1 MADGPNTNSG
11 SKVASALNSIPF
23 GNIIGGPLAA
33 CVRAQAEAA
42 QTTIDFIRGF
52 TMTNSKLDP
61 EGVEPITVTF
71 TFIMNGEKTRMTVP
85 LMTIVPIPYMH
96 IDYVNLNFTADITAC
111 DDGKMEA
118 KYATEGYTR
127 TEDDEQSVSV
137 ESKMGIN
144 VRASTSSMP
153 SGMAKM
159 LEFFTNNLIVHDTLT
174 PQQVEDMKRE
184 AERKRLELKNK
195 KERMVGALVNALA
208 EYKKQGSEREEQRKN
223 EELKKQEELIKQ
235 EEERKKKEEQE
246 RLEKL
251 RKEEEARKKEEE
263 RLEKMRKEAELQKK
277 QEQERLEKLHK
288 EEEEKKKQE
297 QERLEKLRR
306 EEEAR
311 KKKEE
316 EEQKKRDWDKFIE
329 QRKKA
334 NLASRVSK
342 VHVDP
347 QKPFALPPT
356 NSGKP
361 HPCCTY
367 DYTHSIRW
375 NINRQLRLSRWSRK
389 TDWLRLHLLRA
400 LRTAYSIYPNSI
412 NSTEGKRILKRD
424 LEAFKKR
431 YNGWY
436 TYGDPYNNTITYGYR
451 KNGAIDT
458 AYTEFVNY
466 IIENERKRNPY
477 NPTGEFI
484 RKPHPE
490 D

>member
-52 TMTNSKLDP
+52 TMTNSELDP

-96 IDYVNLNFTADITAC
+96 IDYIDLNFTADITAC

-174 PQQVEDMKRE
+174 PKQVEDMKRE
-184 AERKRLELKNK
+184 TERKRLELKNK
-195 KERMVGALVNALA
+195 KRRMVGALVNALA
-208 EYKKQGSEREEQRKN
+208 EYKKQESEREEQRKN
-223 EELKKQEELIKQ
+223 EELKKQEELRKQ
-235 EEERKKKEEQE
+235 EEERKKK
-246 RLEKL
+246 
-251 RKEEEARKKEEE
+251 
-263 RLEKMRKEAELQKK
+263 
-277 QEQERLEKLHK
+277 
-288 EEEEKKKQE
+288 
-297 QERLEKLRR
+297 
-306 EEEAR
+306 
-311 KKKEE
+311 E

-334 NLASRVSK
+334 NLASRVSS

-375 NINRQLRLSRWSRK
+375 NINRQLKLSRWSRK
-389 TDWLRLHLLRA
+389 KDWLRLHLLRA

-412 NSTEGKRILKRD
+412 NSTAGKRILKRD

-436 TYGDPYNNTITYGYR
+436 TYGDPYNNTITYGYC

-458 AYTEFVNY
+458 VFTEFVNY

>member
-52 TMTNSKLDP
+52 TMTNSELDP

-144 VRASTSSMP
+144 VRASASSMP

-159 LEFFTNNLIVHDTLT
+159 LEFFTNNLIVHDTFT
-174 PQQVEDMKRE
+174 PQQVEDIKRE

-223 EELKKQEELIKQ
+223 EELKKQEELRKQ
-235 EEERKKKEEQE
+235 EEERKKK
-246 RLEKL
+246 
-251 RKEEEARKKEEE
+251 
-263 RLEKMRKEAELQKK
+263 
-277 QEQERLEKLHK
+277 
-288 EEEEKKKQE
+288 
-297 QERLEKLRR
+297 
-306 EEEAR
+306 
-311 KKKEE
+311 E

-334 NLASRVSK
+334 NLASRISK

>member
-52 TMTNSKLDP
+52 TMTNSELDP

-96 IDYVNLNFTADITAC
+96 IDYIDLNFTADITAC

-184 AERKRLELKNK
+184 TERKRLELKNK

-208 EYKKQGSEREEQRKN
+208 EYKKQESEREEQRRN
-223 EELKKQEELIKQ
+223 EELKKQEELRKQ
-235 EEERKKKEEQE
+235 EEE
-246 RLEKL
+246 
-251 RKEEEARKKEEE
+251 
-263 RLEKMRKEAELQKK
+263 
-277 QEQERLEKLHK
+277 
-288 EEEEKKKQE
+288 
-297 QERLEKLRR
+297 
-306 EEEAR
+306 R

-334 NLASRVSK
+334 NLASRISK

>member
-52 TMTNSKLDP
+52 TMTNSELDP

-96 IDYVNLNFTADITAC
+96 IDYIDLNFTADITAC
-111 DDGKMEA
+111 DDGKIEA

-184 AERKRLELKNK
+184 TERKRLEHIKK

-208 EYKKQGSEREEQRKN
+208 EYKKQESEREEQRRN
-223 EELKKQEELIKQ
+223 EELKKQEELRKQ
-235 EEERKKKEEQE
+235 EVERKKKE
-246 RLEKL
+246 
-251 RKEEEARKKEEE
+251 
-263 RLEKMRKEAELQKK
+263 
-277 QEQERLEKLHK
+277 
-288 EEEEKKKQE
+288 E

-334 NLASRVSK
+334 NLASRISK

-356 NSGKP
+356 NSGKA
-361 HPCCTY
+361 HPCCTF
-367 DYTHSIRW
+367 DPTQSIKW
-375 NINRQLRLSRWSRK
+375 NIDRQERLRK
-389 TDWLRLHLLRA
+389 ACKKKDWLRNHLIRA
-400 LRTAYSIYPNSI
+400 LYTAYYIYPYDI
-412 NSTEGKRILKRD
+412 NSKEGKRILKRE
-424 LEAFKKR
+424 LEAFEKR
-431 YNGWY
+431 PNGWY
-436 TYGDPYNNTITYGYR
+436 TYGEPYNNTITNGYR
-451 KNGAIDT
+451 RNGAIDT
-458 AYTEFVNY
+458 AYTEFVSY
-466 IIENERKRNPY
+466 ILENERKRD
-477 NPTGEFI
+477 
-484 RKPHPE
+484 K
-490 D
+490 

>member
-52 TMTNSKLDP
+52 TMTNSELDP

-96 IDYVNLNFTADITAC
+96 IDYIDLNFTADITAC
-111 DDGKMEA
+111 DDGKIEA

-184 AERKRLELKNK
+184 TERKRLEHIKK

-208 EYKKQGSEREEQRKN
+208 EYKKQESEREEQRKN
-223 EELKKQEELIKQ
+223 EELKKQEELRKQ

-251 RKEEEARKKEEE
+251 RK
-263 RLEKMRKEAELQKK
+263 
-277 QEQERLEKLHK
+277 
-288 EEEEKKKQE
+288 
-297 QERLEKLRR
+297 

-334 NLASRVSK
+334 NLASRISK

-356 NSGKP
+356 NSGKA
-361 HPCCTY
+361 HPCCTF
-367 DYTHSIRW
+367 DPTQSIKW
-375 NINRQLRLSRWSRK
+375 NIDRQERLRK
-389 TDWLRLHLLRA
+389 ACKKKDWLRNHLIRA
-400 LRTAYSIYPNSI
+400 LYTAYYIYPYDI
-412 NSTEGKRILKRD
+412 NSKEGKRILKRE
-424 LEAFKKR
+424 LEAFEKR
-431 YNGWY
+431 PNGWY
-436 TYGDPYNNTITYGYR
+436 TYGEPYNNTITNGYR
-451 KNGAIDT
+451 RNGAIDT
-458 AYTEFVNY
+458 AYTEFVSY
-466 IIENERKRNPY
+466 ILENERKRN
-477 NPTGEFI
+477 
-484 RKPHPE
+484 K
-490 D
+490 

>member
-52 TMTNSKLDP
+52 TMTNSELDP

-96 IDYVNLNFTADITAC
+96 IDYIDLNFTADITAC
-111 DDGKMEA
+111 DDGKIEA

-184 AERKRLELKNK
+184 TERKRLEHIKK

-208 EYKKQGSEREEQRKN
+208 EYKKQESEREEQRRN
-223 EELKKQEELIKQ
+223 EELKKQEELRKQ
-235 EEERKKKEEQE
+235 EEERKKKE
-246 RLEKL
+246 
-251 RKEEEARKKEEE
+251 
-263 RLEKMRKEAELQKK
+263 
-277 QEQERLEKLHK
+277 
-288 EEEEKKKQE
+288 E

-334 NLASRVSK
+334 NLASRISK

-356 NSGKP
+356 NSGKA
-361 HPCCTY
+361 HPCCTF
-367 DYTHSIRW
+367 DPTQSIKW
-375 NINRQLRLSRWSRK
+375 NIDRQERLRK
-389 TDWLRLHLLRA
+389 ACKKKDWLRNHLIRA
-400 LRTAYSIYPNSI
+400 LYTAYYIYPYDI
-412 NSTEGKRILKRD
+412 NSKEGKRILKRE
-424 LEAFKKR
+424 LEAFEKR
-431 YNGWY
+431 PNGWY
-436 TYGDPYNNTITYGYR
+436 TYGEPYNNTITNGYR
-451 KNGAIDT
+451 RNGAIDT
-458 AYTEFVNY
+458 AYTEFVSY
-466 IIENERKRNPY
+466 ILENERKL
-477 NPTGEFI
+477 
-484 RKPHPE
+484 RK
-490 D
+490 

>member
-52 TMTNSKLDP
+52 TMTNSELDP

-96 IDYVNLNFTADITAC
+96 IDYIDLNFTADITAC
-111 DDGKMEA
+111 DDGKIEA

-184 AERKRLELKNK
+184 AERKRLEHIKN

-208 EYKKQGSEREEQRKN
+208 EYKKQESEREEQRRN
-223 EELKKQEELIKQ
+223 EELKKQEELRKQ

-251 RKEEEARKKEEE
+251 RK
-263 RLEKMRKEAELQKK
+263 
-277 QEQERLEKLHK
+277 
-288 EEEEKKKQE
+288 
-297 QERLEKLRR
+297 

-334 NLASRVSK
+334 NLASRISK

-361 HPCCTY
+361 HPCCTF
-367 DYTHSIRW
+367 DPTQSIKW
-375 NINRQLRLSRWSRK
+375 NIDRQERLRK
-389 TDWLRLHLLRA
+389 ACKKKDWLRNHLIRA
-400 LRTAYSIYPNSI
+400 LYTAYYIYPYDI
-412 NSTEGKRILKRD
+412 NSKEGKRILKRE
-424 LEAFKKR
+424 LEAFEKR
-431 YNGWY
+431 PNGWY
-436 TYGDPYNNTITYGYR
+436 TYGEPYNNTITNGYR
-451 KNGAIDT
+451 RNGAIDT
-458 AYTEFVNY
+458 AYTEFVSY
-466 IIENERKRNPY
+466 ILENERKL
-477 NPTGEFI
+477 
-484 RKPHPE
+484 RK
-490 D
+490 

>member
-52 TMTNSKLDP
+52 TMTNSELDP

-96 IDYVNLNFTADITAC
+96 IDYIDLNFTADITAC
-111 DDGKMEA
+111 DDGKIEA

-184 AERKRLELKNK
+184 TERKRLEHIKK

-208 EYKKQGSEREEQRKN
+208 EYKKQESEREEQRRN
-223 EELKKQEELIKQ
+223 EELKKQEELRKQ
-235 EEERKKKEEQE
+235 EVERKKKEEQE

-251 RKEEEARKKEEE
+251 RK
-263 RLEKMRKEAELQKK
+263 
-277 QEQERLEKLHK
+277 
-288 EEEEKKKQE
+288 
-297 QERLEKLRR
+297 

-334 NLASRVSK
+334 NLASRISK

-356 NSGKP
+356 NSGKA
-361 HPCCTY
+361 HPCCTF
-367 DYTHSIRW
+367 DPTQSIKW
-375 NINRQLRLSRWSRK
+375 NIDRQEKLRK
-389 TDWLRLHLLRA
+389 ACKKKDWLRNHLIRA
-400 LRTAYSIYPNSI
+400 LYTAYYIYPYDI
-412 NSTEGKRILKRD
+412 NSKEGKRILKRE
-424 LEAFKKR
+424 LEAFEKR
-431 YNGWY
+431 PNGWY
-436 TYGDPYNNTITYGYR
+436 TYGEPYNNTITNGYR
-451 KNGAIDT
+451 RNGAIDT
-458 AYTEFVNY
+458 AYTEFVSY
-466 IIENERKRNPY
+466 ILENERKRN
-477 NPTGEFI
+477 
-484 RKPHPE
+484 K
-490 D
+490 

>member
-52 TMTNSKLDP
+52 TMTNSELDP

-208 EYKKQGSEREEQRKN
+208 EYKKQESEREEQRRN
-223 EELKKQEELIKQ
+223 EELKKQEELRKQ

-246 RLEKL
+246 RLEK
-251 RKEEEARKKEEE
+251 
-263 RLEKMRKEAELQKK
+263 QC
-277 QEQERLEKLHK
+277 
-288 EEEEKKKQE
+288 
-297 QERLEKLRR
+297 R

-334 NLASRVSK
+334 NLASRISK

-356 NSGKP
+356 NSGKA
-361 HPCCTY
+361 HPCCTF
-367 DYTHSIRW
+367 DPTQSIKW
-375 NINRQLRLSRWSRK
+375 NIDRQEKLRK
-389 TDWLRLHLLRA
+389 ACKKKDWLRNHLIRA
-400 LRTAYSIYPNSI
+400 LYTAYYIYPYDI
-412 NSTEGKRILKRD
+412 NSKEGKRILKRE
-424 LEAFKKR
+424 LEAFEKR
-431 YNGWY
+431 PNGWY
-436 TYGDPYNNTITYGYR
+436 TYGEPYNNTITNGYR
-451 KNGAIDT
+451 RNGAIDT
-458 AYTEFVNY
+458 AYTEFVSY
-466 IIENERKRNPY
+466 VLENERKRN
-477 NPTGEFI
+477 
-484 RKPHPE
+484 K
-490 D
+490 

>member
-52 TMTNSKLDP
+52 TMTNSELDP

-96 IDYVNLNFTADITAC
+96 IDYIDLNFTADITAC
-111 DDGKMEA
+111 DDGKIEA

-174 PQQVEDMKRE
+174 PQQMEDMKRE
-184 AERKRLELKNK
+184 TERKRLERIKK

-208 EYKKQGSEREEQRKN
+208 EYKKQESEREEQRRN
-223 EELKKQEELIKQ
+223 EELKKQEELRKQ
-235 EEERKKKEEQE
+235 EEERKKKE
-246 RLEKL
+246 
-251 RKEEEARKKEEE
+251 
-263 RLEKMRKEAELQKK
+263 
-277 QEQERLEKLHK
+277 
-288 EEEEKKKQE
+288 E

-334 NLASRVSK
+334 NLASRISK

-356 NSGKP
+356 NSGKA
-361 HPCCTY
+361 HPCCTF
-367 DYTHSIRW
+367 DPTQSIKW
-375 NINRQLRLSRWSRK
+375 NIDRQEKLRK
-389 TDWLRLHLLRA
+389 ACKKKDWLRNHLIRA
-400 LRTAYSIYPNSI
+400 LYTAYYIYPYDI
-412 NSTEGKRILKRD
+412 NSKEGKRILKRE
-424 LEAFKKR
+424 LEAFEKR
-431 YNGWY
+431 PNGWY
-436 TYGDPYNNTITYGYR
+436 TYGEPYNNTITNGYR
-451 KNGAIDT
+451 RNGAIDT
-458 AYTEFVNY
+458 AYTEFVSY
-466 IIENERKRNPY
+466 ILENERKRN
-477 NPTGEFI
+477 
-484 RKPHPE
+484 K
-490 D
+490 

>member
-52 TMTNSKLDP
+52 TMTNSELDP

-96 IDYVNLNFTADITAC
+96 IDYIDLNFTADITAC

-208 EYKKQGSEREEQRKN
+208 EYKKQETERKEQRRN
-223 EELKKQEELIKQ
+223 EEL
-235 EEERKKKEEQE
+235 E
-246 RLEKL
+246 RLEKQ
-251 RKEEEARKKEEE
+251 RKDEEFRKKEEE
-263 RLEKMRKEAELQKK
+263 RLEKMRIEAELQKK
-277 QEQERLEKLHK
+277 QEQERLEKLQK

-297 QERLEKLRR
+297 QEKIEIQLIEK
-306 EEEAR
+306 
-311 KKKEE
+311 
-316 EEQKKRDWDKFIE
+316 EEQKKRAE
-329 QRKKA
+329 QEREWYKKIDPKKRVRFA
-334 NLASRVSK
+334 NRMSRMHINPYS
-342 VHVDP
+342 
-347 QKPFALPPT
+347 PFALPST
-356 NSGKP
+356 KRGNP
-361 HPCCTY
+361 HPECTF
-367 DYTHSIRW
+367 DSTQSISW
-375 NINRQLRLSRWSRK
+375 NIVRQEQLLRYATK
-389 TDWLRLHLLRA
+389 KDWMRMHLLLA
-400 LRTAYSIYPNSI
+400 LRTAKKIYPYNIKSRQAKSI
-412 NSTEGKRILKRD
+412 LEYELKN
-424 LEAFKKR
+424 FQPR
-431 YNGWY
+431 YAGWY
-436 TYGDPYNNTITYGYR
+436 GHGEPFNNNLPNGYR
-451 KNGAIDT
+451 KYGAIDT
-458 AYTEFVNY
+458 VFTEFVGY
-466 IIENERKRNPY
+466 VLENERKRN
-477 NPTGEFI
+477 
-484 RKPHPE
+484 K
-490 D
+490 

>member
-52 TMTNSKLDP
+52 TMTNSELDP

-96 IDYVNLNFTADITAC
+96 IDYIDLNFTADITAC
-111 DDGKMEA
+111 DDGKIEA

-184 AERKRLELKNK
+184 TEHKRLEHIKK

-208 EYKKQGSEREEQRKN
+208 EYKKQESEREEQRRN
-223 EELKKQEELIKQ
+223 EELKKQEELRKQ

-251 RKEEEARKKEEE
+251 RK
-263 RLEKMRKEAELQKK
+263 
-277 QEQERLEKLHK
+277 
-288 EEEEKKKQE
+288 
-297 QERLEKLRR
+297 

-334 NLASRVSK
+334 NLASRISK

-356 NSGKP
+356 NSGKA
-361 HPCCTY
+361 HPCCTF
-367 DYTHSIRW
+367 DPTQSIKW
-375 NINRQLRLSRWSRK
+375 NIDRQEKLRKASK
-389 TDWLRLHLLRA
+389 KKDWLRNHLIRA
-400 LRTAYSIYPNSI
+400 LYTAYYIYPYDI
-412 NSTEGKRILKRD
+412 NSKEGKRILKRE
-424 LEAFKKR
+424 LEAFEKR
-431 YNGWY
+431 PNGWY
-436 TYGDPYNNTITYGYR
+436 TYGEPYNNTITNGYR
-451 KNGAIDT
+451 RNGAIDT
-458 AYTEFVNY
+458 AYTEFVSY
-466 IIENERKRNPY
+466 ILENERKRD
-477 NPTGEFI
+477 
-484 RKPHPE
+484 K
-490 D
+490 

>member
-52 TMTNSKLDP
+52 TMTNSELDP

-96 IDYVNLNFTADITAC
+96 IDYIDLNFTADITAC
-111 DDGKMEA
+111 DDGKIEA

-184 AERKRLELKNK
+184 TERKRLEHIKK

-208 EYKKQGSEREEQRKN
+208 EYKKQESEREEQRRN
-223 EELKKQEELIKQ
+223 EELKKQEELRKQ

-246 RLEKL
+246 RLEKQ
-251 RKEEEARKKEEE
+251 RK
-263 RLEKMRKEAELQKK
+263 
-277 QEQERLEKLHK
+277 
-288 EEEEKKKQE
+288 
-297 QERLEKLRR
+297 

-334 NLASRVSK
+334 NLASRISK

-356 NSGKP
+356 NSGKA
-361 HPCCTY
+361 HPCCTF
-367 DYTHSIRW
+367 DPTQSIKW
-375 NINRQLRLSRWSRK
+375 NIDRQEKLRK
-389 TDWLRLHLLRA
+389 ACKKKDWLRNHLIRA
-400 LRTAYSIYPNSI
+400 LYTAYYIYPYDI
-412 NSTEGKRILKRD
+412 NSKEGKRILKRE
-424 LEAFKKR
+424 LEAFEKR
-431 YNGWY
+431 PNGWY
-436 TYGDPYNNTITYGYR
+436 TYGEPYNNTITNGYR
-451 KNGAIDT
+451 RNGAIDT
-458 AYTEFVNY
+458 AYTEFVSY
-466 IIENERKRNPY
+466 ILENERKRD
-477 NPTGEFI
+477 
-484 RKPHPE
+484 K
-490 D
+490 

>member
-1 MADGPNTNSG
+1 MADGPKTNSG

-52 TMTNSKLDP
+52 TMTNSELDP

-144 VRASTSSMP
+144 VRASASSMP

-159 LEFFTNNLIVHDTLT
+159 LEFFTNNLIVHDTFT
-174 PQQVEDMKRE
+174 PQQVEDIKRE

-208 EYKKQGSEREEQRKN
+208 EYKKQETERKEQRRN
-223 EELKKQEELIKQ
+223 EEL
-235 EEERKKKEEQE
+235 E
-246 RLEKL
+246 RLEKQ
-251 RKEEEARKKEEE
+251 RKDEEFRKKEEE
-263 RLEKMRKEAELQKK
+263 RLEKMRIEAELQKK
-277 QEQERLEKLHK
+277 QEQERLEKLQK

-297 QERLEKLRR
+297 QEKIEIQLIEK
-306 EEEAR
+306 
-311 KKKEE
+311 
-316 EEQKKRDWDKFIE
+316 EEQKKRAE
-329 QRKKA
+329 QEREWYKKIDPKKRVRFA
-334 NLASRVSK
+334 NRMSRMHINPYS
-342 VHVDP
+342 
-347 QKPFALPPT
+347 PFALPST
-356 NSGKP
+356 KRGNP
-361 HPCCTY
+361 HPECTF
-367 DYTHSIRW
+367 DSTQSISW
-375 NINRQLRLSRWSRK
+375 NIVRQEQLLRYATK
-389 TDWLRLHLLRA
+389 KDWMRMHLLLA
-400 LRTAYSIYPNSI
+400 LRTAKKIYPYDIKSRQAKSI
-412 NSTEGKRILKRD
+412 LEYELKN
-424 LEAFKKR
+424 FQPR
-431 YNGWY
+431 YAGWY
-436 TYGDPYNNTITYGYR
+436 GHGEPFNNNLPNGYR
-451 KNGAIDT
+451 KYGAIDT
-458 AYTEFVNY
+458 VFTEFVGY
-466 IIENERKRNPY
+466 VLENERKL
-477 NPTGEFI
+477 
-484 RKPHPE
+484 RK
-490 D
+490 

>member
-52 TMTNSKLDP
+52 TMTNSELDP

-96 IDYVNLNFTADITAC
+96 IDYIDLNFTADITAC

-184 AERKRLELKNK
+184 AERKRLEHIKN

-208 EYKKQGSEREEQRKN
+208 EYKKQESEREEQRRN
-223 EELKKQEELIKQ
+223 EELKKQEELRKQ

-246 RLEKL
+246 RLEK
-251 RKEEEARKKEEE
+251 
-263 RLEKMRKEAELQKK
+263 QC
-277 QEQERLEKLHK
+277 
-288 EEEEKKKQE
+288 
-297 QERLEKLRR
+297 R

-334 NLASRVSK
+334 NLASRISK

-356 NSGKP
+356 NSGKA
-361 HPCCTY
+361 HPCCTF
-367 DYTHSIRW
+367 DPTQSIKW
-375 NINRQLRLSRWSRK
+375 NIDRQERLRK
-389 TDWLRLHLLRA
+389 ACKKKDWLRNHLIRA
-400 LRTAYSIYPNSI
+400 LYTAYYIYPYDI
-412 NSTEGKRILKRD
+412 NSKEGKRILKRE
-424 LEAFKKR
+424 LEAFEKR
-431 YNGWY
+431 PNGWY
-436 TYGDPYNNTITYGYR
+436 TYGEPYNNTITNGYR
-451 KNGAIDT
+451 RNGAIDT
-458 AYTEFVNY
+458 AYTEFVSY
-466 IIENERKRNPY
+466 VLENERKRD
-477 NPTGEFI
+477 
-484 RKPHPE
+484 K
-490 D
+490 

>member
-52 TMTNSKLDP
+52 TMTDSELDP

-208 EYKKQGSEREEQRKN
+208 EYKKQESEREEQRRN
-223 EELKKQEELIKQ
+223 EELKKQEELRKQ
-235 EEERKKKEEQE
+235 EEERKKKE
-246 RLEKL
+246 
-251 RKEEEARKKEEE
+251 
-263 RLEKMRKEAELQKK
+263 
-277 QEQERLEKLHK
+277 
-288 EEEEKKKQE
+288 E

-329 QRKKA
+329 QRKKT
-334 NLASRVSK
+334 NLASRISK

-361 HPCCTY
+361 HPCCTF
-367 DYTHSIRW
+367 DPTQSIKW
-375 NINRQLRLSRWSRK
+375 NIDRQERLRK
-389 TDWLRLHLLRA
+389 ACKKKDWLRNHLIRA
-400 LRTAYSIYPNSI
+400 LYTAYYIYPYDI
-412 NSTEGKRILKRD
+412 NSKEGKRILKRE
-424 LEAFKKR
+424 LEAFEKR
-431 YNGWY
+431 PNGWY
-436 TYGDPYNNTITYGYR
+436 TYGEPYNNTITNGYR
-451 KNGAIDT
+451 RNGAMTRHTRSSLVI
-458 AYTEFVNY
+458 Y
-466 IIENERKRNPY
+466 
-477 NPTGEFI
+477 
-484 RKPHPE
+484 
-490 D
+490 

>member
-52 TMTNSKLDP
+52 TMTNSELDP

-208 EYKKQGSEREEQRKN
+208 EYKKQETERKEQRRN
-223 EELKKQEELIKQ
+223 EEL
-235 EEERKKKEEQE
+235 E
-246 RLEKL
+246 RLEKQ
-251 RKEEEARKKEEE
+251 RKDEEFRKKEEE
-263 RLEKMRKEAELQKK
+263 RLEKMRIEAELQKK
-277 QEQERLEKLHK
+277 QEQEKIEIQLIEK
-288 EEEEKKKQE
+288 
-297 QERLEKLRR
+297 
-306 EEEAR
+306 
-311 KKKEE
+311 
-316 EEQKKRDWDKFIE
+316 EEQKKRAE
-329 QRKKA
+329 QEREWYKKIDPKKRVRFA
-334 NLASRVSK
+334 NRMSRMHINPYS
-342 VHVDP
+342 
-347 QKPFALPPT
+347 PFALPST
-356 NSGKP
+356 KRGNP
-361 HPCCTY
+361 HPECTF
-367 DYTHSIRW
+367 DSTQSISW
-375 NINRQLRLSRWSRK
+375 NIVRQEQLLRYATK
-389 TDWLRLHLLRA
+389 KDWMRMHLLLA
-400 LRTAYSIYPNSI
+400 LRTAKKIYPYDIKSRQAKSI
-412 NSTEGKRILKRD
+412 LEYELKN
-424 LEAFKKR
+424 FQPR
-431 YNGWY
+431 YAGWY
-436 TYGDPYNNTITYGYR
+436 GHGEPFNNNLPNGYR
-451 KNGAIDT
+451 KYGAIDT
-458 AYTEFVNY
+458 VFTEFVGY
-466 IIENERKRNPY
+466 VLENERKRN
-477 NPTGEFI
+477 
-484 RKPHPE
+484 K
-490 D
+490 

>member
-52 TMTNSKLDP
+52 TMTNSELDP

-96 IDYVNLNFTADITAC
+96 IDYIDLNFTADITAC
-111 DDGKMEA
+111 DDGKIEA

-184 AERKRLELKNK
+184 TERKRLEHIKK

-208 EYKKQGSEREEQRKN
+208 EYKKQESEREEQRRN
-223 EELKKQEELIKQ
+223 EELKKQEELRKQ

-251 RKEEEARKKEEE
+251 RKEEEAS
-263 RLEKMRKEAELQKK
+263 
-277 QEQERLEKLHK
+277 
-288 EEEEKKKQE
+288 
-297 QERLEKLRR
+297 
-306 EEEAR
+306 

-334 NLASRVSK
+334 NLASRISK

-356 NSGKP
+356 NSGKA
-361 HPCCTY
+361 HPCCTF
-367 DYTHSIRW
+367 DPTQSIKW
-375 NINRQLRLSRWSRK
+375 NIDRQEKLRKASK
-389 TDWLRLHLLRA
+389 KKDWLRNHLIRA
-400 LRTAYSIYPNSI
+400 LYTAYYIYPYDI
-412 NSTEGKRILKRD
+412 NSKEGKRILKRE
-424 LEAFKKR
+424 LEAFEKR
-431 YNGWY
+431 PNGWY
-436 TYGDPYNNTITYGYR
+436 TYGEPYNNTITNGYR
-451 KNGAIDT
+451 RNGAIDT
-458 AYTEFVNY
+458 AYTEFVSY
-466 IIENERKRNPY
+466 ILENERKRN
-477 NPTGEFI
+477 
-484 RKPHPE
+484 K
-490 D
+490 

>member
-52 TMTNSKLDP
+52 TMTNSELDP

-174 PQQVEDMKRE
+174 PQQVEDIKRE
-184 AERKRLELKNK
+184 TERKRLELKNK
-195 KERMVGALVNALA
+195 KERMVGALVHALA
-208 EYKKQGSEREEQRKN
+208 EYKKQESEREEQRRN
-223 EELKKQEELIKQ
+223 EELKKQEELRKQ
-235 EEERKKKEEQE
+235 EEERKKK
-246 RLEKL
+246 
-251 RKEEEARKKEEE
+251 
-263 RLEKMRKEAELQKK
+263 
-277 QEQERLEKLHK
+277 
-288 EEEEKKKQE
+288 
-297 QERLEKLRR
+297 
-306 EEEAR
+306 
-311 KKKEE
+311 E

-334 NLASRVSK
+334 NLASRISK

>member
-42 QTTIDFIRGF
+42 HTTIDFIRGF
-52 TMTNSKLDP
+52 TMTNSELDP

-208 EYKKQGSEREEQRKN
+208 EYKKQETERKEQRRN
-223 EELKKQEELIKQ
+223 EEL
-235 EEERKKKEEQE
+235 E
-246 RLEKL
+246 RLEKQ
-251 RKEEEARKKEEE
+251 RKDEEFRKKEEE
-263 RLEKMRKEAELQKK
+263 RLEKMRIEAELQKK
-277 QEQERLEKLHK
+277 QEQERLEKLQK

-297 QERLEKLRR
+297 QEKIEIQLIEK
-306 EEEAR
+306 
-311 KKKEE
+311 
-316 EEQKKRDWDKFIE
+316 EEQKKRAE
-329 QRKKA
+329 QEREWYKKIDPKKRVRFA
-334 NLASRVSK
+334 NRMSRMHINPYS
-342 VHVDP
+342 
-347 QKPFALPPT
+347 PFALPST
-356 NSGKP
+356 KRGNP
-361 HPCCTY
+361 HPECTF
-367 DYTHSIRW
+367 DSTQSISW
-375 NINRQLRLSRWSRK
+375 NIVRQEQLLRYATK
-389 TDWLRLHLLRA
+389 KDWMRMHLLLA
-400 LRTAYSIYPNSI
+400 LRTAKKIYPYDIKSRQAKSI
-412 NSTEGKRILKRD
+412 LEYELKN
-424 LEAFKKR
+424 FQPR
-431 YNGWY
+431 YAGWY
-436 TYGDPYNNTITYGYR
+436 GHGEPFNNNLPNGYR
-451 KNGAIDT
+451 KYGAIDT
-458 AYTEFVNY
+458 VFTEFVGY
-466 IIENERKRNPY
+466 VLENERKRN
-477 NPTGEFI
+477 
-484 RKPHPE
+484 K
-490 D
+490 

>member
-52 TMTNSKLDP
+52 TMTNSELDP

-144 VRASTSSMP
+144 VRASSSSMP

-159 LEFFTNNLIVHDTLT
+159 LEFFTNNLIVHDTFT
-174 PQQVEDMKRE
+174 PQQVEDIKRE

-208 EYKKQGSEREEQRKN
+208 EYKKQETERKEQRRN
-223 EELKKQEELIKQ
+223 EEL
-235 EEERKKKEEQE
+235 E
-246 RLEKL
+246 RLEKQ
-251 RKEEEARKKEEE
+251 RKDEEFRKKEEE
-263 RLEKMRKEAELQKK
+263 RLEKMRIEAELQKK
-277 QEQERLEKLHK
+277 QEQERLEKLQK

-297 QERLEKLRR
+297 QEKIEIQLIEK
-306 EEEAR
+306 
-311 KKKEE
+311 
-316 EEQKKRDWDKFIE
+316 EEQKKRAE
-329 QRKKA
+329 QEREWYKKIDPKKRVRFA
-334 NLASRVSK
+334 NRMSRMHINPYS
-342 VHVDP
+342 
-347 QKPFALPPT
+347 PFALPST
-356 NSGKP
+356 KRGNP
-361 HPCCTY
+361 HPECTF
-367 DYTHSIRW
+367 DSTQSISW
-375 NINRQLRLSRWSRK
+375 NIVRQEQLLRYATK
-389 TDWLRLHLLRA
+389 KDWMRMHLLLA
-400 LRTAYSIYPNSI
+400 LRTAKKIYPYDIKSRQAKSI
-412 NSTEGKRILKRD
+412 LEYELKN
-424 LEAFKKR
+424 FQPR
-431 YNGWY
+431 YAGWY
-436 TYGDPYNNTITYGYR
+436 GHGEPFNNNLPNGYR
-451 KNGAIDT
+451 KYGAIDT
-458 AYTEFVNY
+458 VFTEFVGY
-466 IIENERKRNPY
+466 VLENERKRN
-477 NPTGEFI
+477 
-484 RKPHPE
+484 K
-490 D
+490 

>member
-52 TMTNSKLDP
+52 TMTNSELDP

-96 IDYVNLNFTADITAC
+96 IDYIDLNFTADITAC
-111 DDGKMEA
+111 DDGKIEA

-184 AERKRLELKNK
+184 TERKRLEHIKK

-208 EYKKQGSEREEQRKN
+208 EYKKQESEREEQRRN
-223 EELKKQEELIKQ
+223 EELKKQEELRKQ
-235 EEERKKKEEQE
+235 EEERKKKE
-246 RLEKL
+246 
-251 RKEEEARKKEEE
+251 
-263 RLEKMRKEAELQKK
+263 
-277 QEQERLEKLHK
+277 
-288 EEEEKKKQE
+288 E

-334 NLASRVSK
+334 NLASRISK

-356 NSGKP
+356 NSGKA
-361 HPCCTY
+361 HPCCTF
-367 DYTHSIRW
+367 DPTQSIKW
-375 NINRQLRLSRWSRK
+375 NIDRQERLRK
-389 TDWLRLHLLRA
+389 ECKKKDWLRNHLIRA
-400 LRTAYSIYPNSI
+400 LYTAYYIYPYDI
-412 NSTEGKRILKRD
+412 NSKEGKRILKRE
-424 LEAFKKR
+424 LEAFEKR
-431 YNGWY
+431 PNGWY
-436 TYGDPYNNTITYGYR
+436 TYGEPYNNTITNGYR
-451 KNGAIDT
+451 RNGAIDT
-458 AYTEFVNY
+458 AYTEFVSY
-466 IIENERKRNPY
+466 ILENERKL
-477 NPTGEFI
+477 
-484 RKPHPE
+484 RK
-490 D
+490 

>member
-52 TMTNSKLDP
+52 TMTNSELDP

-184 AERKRLELKNK
+184 AERKRLEHIKN

-208 EYKKQGSEREEQRKN
+208 EYKKQESEREEQRRN
-223 EELKKQEELIKQ
+223 EELKKQEELRKQ

-246 RLEKL
+246 RLEK
-251 RKEEEARKKEEE
+251 
-263 RLEKMRKEAELQKK
+263 QC
-277 QEQERLEKLHK
+277 
-288 EEEEKKKQE
+288 
-297 QERLEKLRR
+297 R

-329 QRKKA
+329 QRKKT
-334 NLASRVSK
+334 NLASRISK

-361 HPCCTY
+361 HPCCTF
-367 DYTHSIRW
+367 DPTQSIKW
-375 NINRQLRLSRWSRK
+375 NIDRQERLRK
-389 TDWLRLHLLRA
+389 ACKKKDWLRNHLIRA
-400 LRTAYSIYPNSI
+400 LYTAYYIYPYDI
-412 NSTEGKRILKRD
+412 NSKEGKRILKRE
-424 LEAFKKR
+424 LEAFEKR
-431 YNGWY
+431 PNGWY
-436 TYGDPYNNTITYGYR
+436 TYGEPYNNTITNGYR
-451 KNGAIDT
+451 RNGAIDT
-458 AYTEFVNY
+458 AYTEFVSY
-466 IIENERKRNPY
+466 VLENERKRN
-477 NPTGEFI
+477 
-484 RKPHPE
+484 K
-490 D
+490 

>member
-52 TMTNSKLDP
+52 TMTNSELDP

-96 IDYVNLNFTADITAC
+96 IDYIDLNFTADITAC

-208 EYKKQGSEREEQRKN
+208 EYKKQESEREEQRRN
-223 EELKKQEELIKQ
+223 EELKKQEELRKQ

-251 RKEEEARKKEEE
+251 RK
-263 RLEKMRKEAELQKK
+263 
-277 QEQERLEKLHK
+277 
-288 EEEEKKKQE
+288 
-297 QERLEKLRR
+297 

-334 NLASRVSK
+334 NLASRISK

-356 NSGKP
+356 NSGKA
-361 HPCCTY
+361 HPCCTF
-367 DYTHSIRW
+367 DPTQSIKW
-375 NINRQLRLSRWSRK
+375 NIDRQEKLRK
-389 TDWLRLHLLRA
+389 ACKKKDWLRNHLIRA
-400 LRTAYSIYPNSI
+400 LYTAYYIYPYDI
-412 NSTEGKRILKRD
+412 NSKEGKRILKRE
-424 LEAFKKR
+424 LEAFEKR
-431 YNGWY
+431 PNGWY
-436 TYGDPYNNTITYGYR
+436 TYGEPYNNTITNGYR
-451 KNGAIDT
+451 RNGAIDT
-458 AYTEFVNY
+458 AYTEFVSY
-466 IIENERKRNPY
+466 ILENERKRD
-477 NPTGEFI
+477 
-484 RKPHPE
+484 K
-490 D
+490 

>member
-52 TMTNSKLDP
+52 TMTNSELDP

-96 IDYVNLNFTADITAC
+96 IDYIDLNFTADITAC

-184 AERKRLELKNK
+184 TERKRLEHIKN

-208 EYKKQGSEREEQRKN
+208 EYKKQESEREEQRRN
-223 EELKKQEELIKQ
+223 EELKKQEELRKQ

-246 RLEKL
+246 RLEK
-251 RKEEEARKKEEE
+251 
-263 RLEKMRKEAELQKK
+263 QC
-277 QEQERLEKLHK
+277 
-288 EEEEKKKQE
+288 
-297 QERLEKLRR
+297 R

-334 NLASRVSK
+334 NLASRISK

-361 HPCCTY
+361 HPCCTF
-367 DYTHSIRW
+367 DPTQSIKW
-375 NINRQLRLSRWSRK
+375 NIDRQERLRK
-389 TDWLRLHLLRA
+389 ACKKKDWLRNHLIRA
-400 LRTAYSIYPNSI
+400 LYTAYYIYPYDI
-412 NSTEGKRILKRD
+412 NSKEGKRILKRE
-424 LEAFKKR
+424 LEAFEKR
-431 YNGWY
+431 PNGWY
-436 TYGDPYNNTITYGYR
+436 TYGEPYNNTITNGYR
-451 KNGAIDT
+451 RNGAIDT
-458 AYTEFVNY
+458 AYTEFVSY
-466 IIENERKRNPY
+466 ILENERKL
-477 NPTGEFI
+477 
-484 RKPHPE
+484 RK
-490 D
+490 

>member
-52 TMTNSKLDP
+52 TMTNSELDP

-208 EYKKQGSEREEQRKN
+208 EYKKQESEREEQRKN
-223 EELKKQEELIKQ
+223 EELKKQEELRKQ
-235 EEERKKKEEQE
+235 EEERKKKE
-246 RLEKL
+246 
-251 RKEEEARKKEEE
+251 
-263 RLEKMRKEAELQKK
+263 
-277 QEQERLEKLHK
+277 
-288 EEEEKKKQE
+288 E

-334 NLASRVSK
+334 NLASRISK

-356 NSGKP
+356 NSGKA

-389 TDWLRLHLLRA
+389 TDWLRLYLLRA

>member
-52 TMTNSKLDP
+52 TMTNSELDP

-208 EYKKQGSEREEQRKN
+208 EYKKQESEREEQRRN
-223 EELKKQEELIKQ
+223 EELKKQEELRKQ

-246 RLEKL
+246 RLEK
-251 RKEEEARKKEEE
+251 
-263 RLEKMRKEAELQKK
+263 QC
-277 QEQERLEKLHK
+277 
-288 EEEEKKKQE
+288 
-297 QERLEKLRR
+297 R

-334 NLASRVSK
+334 NLASRISK

-356 NSGKP
+356 NSGKA
-361 HPCCTY
+361 HPCCTF
-367 DYTHSIRW
+367 DPTQSIKW
-375 NINRQLRLSRWSRK
+375 NIDRQEKLRK
-389 TDWLRLHLLRA
+389 ACKKKDWLRNHLIRA
-400 LRTAYSIYPNSI
+400 LYTAYYIYPYDI
-412 NSTEGKRILKRD
+412 NSKEGKRILKRE
-424 LEAFKKR
+424 LEAFEKR
-431 YNGWY
+431 PNGWY
-436 TYGDPYNNTITYGYR
+436 TYGEPYNNTITNGYR
-451 KNGAIDT
+451 RNGAIDT
-458 AYTEFVNY
+458 AYTEFVSY
-466 IIENERKRNPY
+466 VLENERKRD
-477 NPTGEFI
+477 
-484 RKPHPE
+484 K
-490 D
+490 

>member
-52 TMTNSKLDP
+52 TMTNSELDS

-184 AERKRLELKNK
+184 AERKRLEHIKN

-208 EYKKQGSEREEQRKN
+208 EYKKQESEREEQRRN
-223 EELKKQEELIKQ
+223 EELKKQEELRKQ

-246 RLEKL
+246 RLEK
-251 RKEEEARKKEEE
+251 
-263 RLEKMRKEAELQKK
+263 QC
-277 QEQERLEKLHK
+277 
-288 EEEEKKKQE
+288 
-297 QERLEKLRR
+297 R

-334 NLASRVSK
+334 NLASRISK

-361 HPCCTY
+361 HPCCTF
-367 DYTHSIRW
+367 DPTQSIKW
-375 NINRQLRLSRWSRK
+375 NIDRQERLRK
-389 TDWLRLHLLRA
+389 ACKKKDWLRNHLIRA
-400 LRTAYSIYPNSI
+400 LYTAYYIYPYDI
-412 NSTEGKRILKRD
+412 NSKEGKRILKRE
-424 LEAFKKR
+424 LEAFEKR
-431 YNGWY
+431 PNGWY
-436 TYGDPYNNTITYGYR
+436 TYGEPYNNTITNGYR
-451 KNGAIDT
+451 RNGAIDT
-458 AYTEFVNY
+458 AYTEFVSY
-466 IIENERKRNPY
+466 ILENERKL
-477 NPTGEFI
+477 
-484 RKPHPE
+484 RK
-490 D
+490 

>member
-52 TMTNSKLDP
+52 TMTNSELDP

-96 IDYVNLNFTADITAC
+96 IDYVNLNITADITAC

-208 EYKKQGSEREEQRKN
+208 EYKKQETERKEQRRN
-223 EELKKQEELIKQ
+223 EEL
-235 EEERKKKEEQE
+235 E
-246 RLEKL
+246 RLEKQ
-251 RKEEEARKKEEE
+251 RKDEEFRKKEEE
-263 RLEKMRKEAELQKK
+263 RLEKMRIEAELQKK
-277 QEQERLEKLHK
+277 QEQEGLEKLQK

-297 QERLEKLRR
+297 QEKIEIQLIEK
-306 EEEAR
+306 
-311 KKKEE
+311 
-316 EEQKKRDWDKFIE
+316 EEQKKRAE
-329 QRKKA
+329 QEREWYKKIDPKKRVRFA
-334 NLASRVSK
+334 NRMSRMHINPYS
-342 VHVDP
+342 
-347 QKPFALPPT
+347 PFALPST
-356 NSGKP
+356 KRGNP
-361 HPCCTY
+361 HPECTF
-367 DYTHSIRW
+367 DSTQSISW
-375 NINRQLRLSRWSRK
+375 NIARQEQLLRYATK
-389 TDWLRLHLLRA
+389 KDWMRMHLLLA
-400 LRTAYSIYPNSI
+400 LRTAKKIYPYDIKSRQAKSI
-412 NSTEGKRILKRD
+412 LEYELKY
-424 LEAFKKR
+424 FQPR
-431 YNGWY
+431 YAGWY
-436 TYGDPYNNTITYGYR
+436 GHGEPFNNNLPNGYR
-451 KNGAIDT
+451 KYGAIDT
-458 AYTEFVNY
+458 VFTEFVGY
-466 IIENERKRNPY
+466 VLENERKRN
-477 NPTGEFI
+477 
-484 RKPHPE
+484 K
-490 D
+490 

>member
-52 TMTNSKLDP
+52 TMTNSELDP

-96 IDYVNLNFTADITAC
+96 IDYIDLNFTADITAC
-111 DDGKMEA
+111 DDGKIEA

-184 AERKRLELKNK
+184 TERKRLEHIKK

-208 EYKKQGSEREEQRKN
+208 EYKKQESEREEQRRN
-223 EELKKQEELIKQ
+223 EELKKQEELRKQ
-235 EEERKKKEEQE
+235 EEERKKKE
-246 RLEKL
+246 
-251 RKEEEARKKEEE
+251 
-263 RLEKMRKEAELQKK
+263 
-277 QEQERLEKLHK
+277 
-288 EEEEKKKQE
+288 E

-334 NLASRVSK
+334 NLASRISK

-356 NSGKP
+356 NSGKA
-361 HPCCTY
+361 HPCCTF
-367 DYTHSIRW
+367 DPTQSIKW
-375 NINRQLRLSRWSRK
+375 NIDRQEKLRK
-389 TDWLRLHLLRA
+389 ACKKKDWLRNHLIRA
-400 LRTAYSIYPNSI
+400 LYTAYYIYPYDI
-412 NSTEGKRILKRD
+412 NSKEGKRILKRE
-424 LEAFKKR
+424 LEAFEKR
-431 YNGWY
+431 PNGWY
-436 TYGDPYNNTITYGYR
+436 TYGEPYNNTITNGYR
-451 KNGAIDT
+451 RNGAIDT
-458 AYTEFVNY
+458 AYTEFVSY
-466 IIENERKRNPY
+466 ILENERKL
-477 NPTGEFI
+477 
-484 RKPHPE
+484 RK
-490 D
+490 

>member
-52 TMTNSKLDP
+52 TMTNSELDP

-208 EYKKQGSEREEQRKN
+208 EYKKQESEREEQRKN
-223 EELKKQEELIKQ
+223 EELKKQEELRKQ
-235 EEERKKKEEQE
+235 EEERKKKEELE
-246 RLEKL
+246 RLEKQ
-251 RKEEEARKKEEE
+251 RK
-263 RLEKMRKEAELQKK
+263 
-277 QEQERLEKLHK
+277 
-288 EEEEKKKQE
+288 
-297 QERLEKLRR
+297 

-334 NLASRVSK
+334 NLASRISK

-356 NSGKP
+356 NSGKA
-361 HPCCTY
+361 HPCCTF
-367 DYTHSIRW
+367 DPTQSIKW
-375 NINRQLRLSRWSRK
+375 NIDRQEKLRK
-389 TDWLRLHLLRA
+389 ACKKKDWLRNHLIRA
-400 LRTAYSIYPNSI
+400 LYTAYYIYPYDI
-412 NSTEGKRILKRD
+412 NSKEGKRILKRE
-424 LEAFKKR
+424 LEAFEKR
-431 YNGWY
+431 PNGWY
-436 TYGDPYNNTITYGYR
+436 TYGEPYNNTITNGYR
-451 KNGAIDT
+451 RNGAIDT
-458 AYTEFVNY
+458 AYTEFVSY
-466 IIENERKRNPY
+466 VLENERKRD
-477 NPTGEFI
+477 
-484 RKPHPE
+484 K
-490 D
+490 

>member
-52 TMTNSKLDP
+52 TMTNSELDP

-96 IDYVNLNFTADITAC
+96 IDYIDLNFTADITAC
-111 DDGKMEA
+111 DDGKIEA

-184 AERKRLELKNK
+184 TERKRLERIKK

-208 EYKKQGSEREEQRKN
+208 EYKKQESEREEQRRN
-223 EELKKQEELIKQ
+223 EELKKQEELRKQ

-251 RKEEEARKKEEE
+251 RK
-263 RLEKMRKEAELQKK
+263 
-277 QEQERLEKLHK
+277 
-288 EEEEKKKQE
+288 
-297 QERLEKLRR
+297 

-334 NLASRVSK
+334 NLASRISK

-356 NSGKP
+356 NSGKA
-361 HPCCTY
+361 HPCCTF
-367 DYTHSIRW
+367 DPTQSIKW
-375 NINRQLRLSRWSRK
+375 NIDRQEKLRK
-389 TDWLRLHLLRA
+389 ACKKKDWLRNHLIRA
-400 LRTAYSIYPNSI
+400 LYTAYYIYPYDI
-412 NSTEGKRILKRD
+412 NSKEGKRILKRE
-424 LEAFKKR
+424 LEAFEKR
-431 YNGWY
+431 PNGWY
-436 TYGDPYNNTITYGYR
+436 TYGEPYNNTITNGYR
-451 KNGAIDT
+451 RNGAIDT
-458 AYTEFVNY
+458 AYTEFVSY
-466 IIENERKRNPY
+466 ILENERKRN
-477 NPTGEFI
+477 
-484 RKPHPE
+484 K
-490 D
+490 

>member
-52 TMTNSKLDP
+52 TMTNSELDP

-208 EYKKQGSEREEQRKN
+208 EYKKQESEREEQRRN
-223 EELKKQEELIKQ
+223 EELKKQEELRKQ

-246 RLEKL
+246 RLEK
-251 RKEEEARKKEEE
+251 
-263 RLEKMRKEAELQKK
+263 QC
-277 QEQERLEKLHK
+277 
-288 EEEEKKKQE
+288 
-297 QERLEKLRR
+297 R

-329 QRKKA
+329 QRKKT
-334 NLASRVSK
+334 NLASRISK

-347 QKPFALPPT
+347 QKLFALPPT

-361 HPCCTY
+361 HPCCTF
-367 DYTHSIRW
+367 DPTQSIKW
-375 NINRQLRLSRWSRK
+375 NIDRQEKLRK
-389 TDWLRLHLLRA
+389 ACKKKDWLRNHLIRA
-400 LRTAYSIYPNSI
+400 LYTAYYIYPYDI
-412 NSTEGKRILKRD
+412 NSKEGKRILKRE
-424 LEAFKKR
+424 LEAFEKR
-431 YNGWY
+431 PNGWY
-436 TYGDPYNNTITYGYR
+436 TYGEPYNNTITNGYR
-451 KNGAIDT
+451 RNGAIDT
-458 AYTEFVNY
+458 AYTEFVSY
-466 IIENERKRNPY
+466 VLENERKRD
-477 NPTGEFI
+477 
-484 RKPHPE
+484 K
-490 D
+490 

>member
-52 TMTNSKLDP
+52 TMTNSELDP

-96 IDYVNLNFTADITAC
+96 IDYIDLNFTADITAC
-111 DDGKMEA
+111 DDGKIEA

-184 AERKRLELKNK
+184 TERKRLEHIKK
-195 KERMVGALVNALA
+195 KECMVGALVNALA
-208 EYKKQGSEREEQRKN
+208 EYKKQESEREEQRRN
-223 EELKKQEELIKQ
+223 EELKKQEELRKQ

-251 RKEEEARKKEEE
+251 RKEEEARKK
-263 RLEKMRKEAELQKK
+263 
-277 QEQERLEKLHK
+277 
-288 EEEEKKKQE
+288 
-297 QERLEKLRR
+297 
-306 EEEAR
+306 
-311 KKKEE
+311 KEE

-329 QRKKA
+329 QIKKA
-334 NLASRVSK
+334 NLVSRISK

-356 NSGKP
+356 NSGKA
-361 HPCCTY
+361 HPCCTF
-367 DYTHSIRW
+367 DPTQSIKW
-375 NINRQLRLSRWSRK
+375 NIDRQERLRK
-389 TDWLRLHLLRA
+389 ACKKKDWLRNHLIRA
-400 LRTAYSIYPNSI
+400 LYTAYYIYPYDI
-412 NSTEGKRILKRD
+412 NSKEGKRILKRE
-424 LEAFKKR
+424 LEAFEKR
-431 YNGWY
+431 PNGWY
-436 TYGDPYNNTITYGYR
+436 TYGEPYNNTITNGYR
-451 KNGAIDT
+451 RNGAIDT
-458 AYTEFVNY
+458 AYTEFVSY
-466 IIENERKRNPY
+466 ILENERKRN
-477 NPTGEFI
+477 
-484 RKPHPE
+484 K
-490 D
+490 

>member
-52 TMTNSKLDP
+52 TMTNSELDP

-96 IDYVNLNFTADITAC
+96 IDYIDLNFTADITAC

-127 TEDDEQSVSV
+127 TENDEQSVSV

-208 EYKKQGSEREEQRKN
+208 EYKKQESEREEQIRN
-223 EELKKQEELIKQ
+223 EEQKKQEELRKQ
-235 EEERKKKEEQE
+235 EEE
-246 RLEKL
+246 
-251 RKEEEARKKEEE
+251 
-263 RLEKMRKEAELQKK
+263 
-277 QEQERLEKLHK
+277 
-288 EEEEKKKQE
+288 
-297 QERLEKLRR
+297 
-306 EEEAR
+306 R

-334 NLASRVSK
+334 NLASRISS

-375 NINRQLRLSRWSRK
+375 NINRQLKLSRWSRK
-389 TDWLRLHLLRA
+389 KDWLRLHLLRA

-412 NSTEGKRILKRD
+412 NSTAGKRILKRD

-458 AYTEFVNY
+458 TYTEFVNY

>member
-52 TMTNSKLDP
+52 TMTNSELDP

-96 IDYVNLNFTADITAC
+96 IDYIDLNFTADITAC
-111 DDGKMEA
+111 DDGKIEA

-184 AERKRLELKNK
+184 TERKRLEHIKK

-208 EYKKQGSEREEQRKN
+208 EYKKQESEREEQRKN
-223 EELKKQEELIKQ
+223 EELKKQEELRKQ
-235 EEERKKKEEQE
+235 EEERKKKE
-246 RLEKL
+246 
-251 RKEEEARKKEEE
+251 
-263 RLEKMRKEAELQKK
+263 
-277 QEQERLEKLHK
+277 
-288 EEEEKKKQE
+288 E

-334 NLASRVSK
+334 NLASRISK

-356 NSGKP
+356 NSGKA
-361 HPCCTY
+361 HPCCTF
-367 DYTHSIRW
+367 DPTQSIKW
-375 NINRQLRLSRWSRK
+375 NIDRQEKLRK
-389 TDWLRLHLLRA
+389 ACKKKDWLRNHLIRA
-400 LRTAYSIYPNSI
+400 LYTAYYIYPYDI
-412 NSTEGKRILKRD
+412 NSKEGKRILKRE
-424 LEAFKKR
+424 LEAFEKR
-431 YNGWY
+431 PNGWY
-436 TYGDPYNNTITYGYR
+436 TYGEPYNNTITNGYR
-451 KNGAIDT
+451 RNGAIDT
-458 AYTEFVNY
+458 AYTEFVSY
-466 IIENERKRNPY
+466 ILENERKRN
-477 NPTGEFI
+477 
-484 RKPHPE
+484 K
-490 D
+490 

>member
-52 TMTNSKLDP
+52 TMTNSELDP

-96 IDYVNLNFTADITAC
+96 IDYIDLNFTADITAC
-111 DDGKMEA
+111 DDGKIEA

-184 AERKRLELKNK
+184 TERKRLELKNK
-195 KERMVGALVNALA
+195 KERMVEALVNALA
-208 EYKKQGSEREEQRKN
+208 EYKKQESEREEQRRN
-223 EELKKQEELIKQ
+223 EELKKQEELRKQ

-251 RKEEEARKKEEE
+251 RK
-263 RLEKMRKEAELQKK
+263 
-277 QEQERLEKLHK
+277 
-288 EEEEKKKQE
+288 
-297 QERLEKLRR
+297 

-334 NLASRVSK
+334 NLASRISK

-356 NSGKP
+356 NSGKA
-361 HPCCTY
+361 HPCCTF
-367 DYTHSIRW
+367 DPTQSIKW
-375 NINRQLRLSRWSRK
+375 NIDRQERLRK
-389 TDWLRLHLLRA
+389 ACKKKDWLRNHLIRA
-400 LRTAYSIYPNSI
+400 LYTAYYIYPYDI
-412 NSTEGKRILKRD
+412 NSKEGKRILKRE
-424 LEAFKKR
+424 LEAFEKR
-431 YNGWY
+431 PNGWY
-436 TYGDPYNNTITYGYR
+436 TYGEPYNNTITNGYR
-451 KNGAIDT
+451 RNGAIDT
-458 AYTEFVNY
+458 AYTEFVSY
-466 IIENERKRNPY
+466 ILENERKRN
-477 NPTGEFI
+477 
-484 RKPHPE
+484 K
-490 D
+490 

>member
-52 TMTNSKLDP
+52 TMTNSELDP

-96 IDYVNLNFTADITAC
+96 IDYIDLNFTADITAC
-111 DDGKMEA
+111 DDGKIEA

-184 AERKRLELKNK
+184 TERKRLEHIKK

-208 EYKKQGSEREEQRKN
+208 EYKKQESEREEQRRN
-223 EELKKQEELIKQ
+223 EELKKQEELRKQ
-235 EEERKKKEEQE
+235 EEERKKKE
-246 RLEKL
+246 
-251 RKEEEARKKEEE
+251 
-263 RLEKMRKEAELQKK
+263 
-277 QEQERLEKLHK
+277 
-288 EEEEKKKQE
+288 E

-334 NLASRVSK
+334 NLASRISK

-356 NSGKP
+356 NSGKA
-361 HPCCTY
+361 HPCCTF
-367 DYTHSIRW
+367 DPTQSIKW
-375 NINRQLRLSRWSRK
+375 NIDRQEKLRK
-389 TDWLRLHLLRA
+389 ACKKKDWLRNHLIRA
-400 LRTAYSIYPNSI
+400 LYTAYYIYPYDI
-412 NSTEGKRILKRD
+412 NSKEGKRILKRE
-424 LEAFKKR
+424 LEAFEKR
-431 YNGWY
+431 PNGWY
-436 TYGDPYNNTITYGYR
+436 TYGEPYNNTITNGYR
-451 KNGAIDT
+451 RNGAIDT
-458 AYTEFVNY
+458 AYTEFVSY
-466 IIENERKRNPY
+466 ILENERKRD
-477 NPTGEFI
+477 
-484 RKPHPE
+484 K
-490 D
+490 